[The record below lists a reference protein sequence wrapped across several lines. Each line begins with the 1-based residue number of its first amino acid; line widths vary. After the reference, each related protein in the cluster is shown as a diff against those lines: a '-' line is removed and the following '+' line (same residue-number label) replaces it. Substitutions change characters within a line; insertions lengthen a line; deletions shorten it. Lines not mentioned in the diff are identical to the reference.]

1 MTSEPPSTTRRNRP
15 DAGFRRR
22 ALVLPPSPAG
32 PAPSPEAEAPERESF
47 KDTLARIPDLEVE
60 APVRAAAQTVRAPVE
75 AAPSARPAPGRTK
88 PVRTKTRAAALATG
102 TATSTPVA
110 EPATASGAN
119 DIWDLSSPTGTPAV
133 DHDLDEVL
141 PGGDA
146 VATRPDRATTR
157 RRPGGGRAR
166 RVTSTPPPAPTWRR
180 VAFGVVLVALVV
192 SIPLLGRT
200 GYRLVTESTDGTE
213 GNSGAA
219 PGEPGYEELV
229 TSTPTA
235 VVLQTDAEG
244 KLAGLTFL
252 ALGSE
257 GGGGTVVFLPLETIV
272 RPAGFGIDSLRSA
285 YEVGN
290 RKADDA
296 AAAAG
301 VITGQILNVGIDEVI
316 QLDDRSWAE
325 EVRPV
330 APLAIDNLDPVT
342 VAGFPLPA
350 GPLELSAE
358 ATGPYLAAIQEG
370 ESELGL
376 LARQE
381 QVWRSWLAQ
390 VAAAPNPDDAVPG
403 SGQTGLGRFVRT
415 LAAGEVAFTTLPTTV
430 VPAAGFEPEMFDPDT
445 EAVKALVA
453 DAVPAPDPSLVG
465 SRRSFRL
472 LNGVA
477 PERIPLDLIR
487 QVTSIE
493 GSVVVIGNG
502 PSFDFERTTI
512 TYNDPAQETYANRVK
527 AEIGATGEVVL
538 DREAPD
544 EIDITVVYGR
554 DLLQPQAVP
563 SSTTTAA
570 GAAPVDPSLTPT
582 QPGGP

>member
-22 ALVLPPSPAG
+22 ALVSPPPPAG
-32 PAPSPEAEAPERESF
+32 PAPSPEAGTPERESF

-60 APVRAAAQTVRAPVE
+60 APVRAAAQAVRAPVE
-75 AAPSARPAPGRTK
+75 AAPPARPVPSRAR
-88 PVRTKTRAAALATG
+88 PVGTRTRAAALA
-102 TATSTPVA
+102 A
-110 EPATASGAN
+110 EPASSTRVAAPATTSGA
-119 DIWDLSSPTGTPAV
+119 DEIWDPSSPTGTPAV
-133 DHDLDEVL
+133 DHDLHEDEPERGEDQL
-141 PGGDA
+141 R
-146 VATRPDRATTR
+146 TDRAPR

-180 VAFGVVLVALVV
+180 VAFGVVLVALIV

-390 VAAAPNPDDAVPG
+390 VAAAPNPDDAVAG
-403 SGQTGLGRFVRT
+403 AGQTGLGRFVRT